1 MENCM
6 ISDICFDIQNYKGT
20 QLYFVN
26 VPDLS
31 LAEKELSCIA
41 KYVSGQDLGSMDL
54 MVSVHFATACVFI
67 YPFELSNEHEEKLFK
82 ITIGIESLKSEL
94 SKEEENRYYR
104 DEKFQE
110 IVDLRAAESTLGVLS
125 KVLITSSNI
134 RFTYYRYQEPKG
146 LFLQPYSVDKYA

>member
-82 ITIGIESLKSEL
+82 ITIGI
-94 SKEEENRYYR
+94 
-104 DEKFQE
+104 
-110 IVDLRAAESTLGVLS
+110 
-125 KVLITSSNI
+125 
-134 RFTYYRYQEPKG
+134 
-146 LFLQPYSVDKYA
+146 